1 MKKIVTLLVLLAA
14 IIGAAYY
21 QSNQRNSRLNRA
33 SSGANKTRELL
44 FPDFDINGIK
54 KIRIKED
61 KQETTVTVKGDQWVV
76 GERGGYPANKEKL
89 QTALMGL
96 KYEKIKAG
104 RRIGKDSWGKIGVN
118 SPGEATAFGVGTLVE
133 LLDEAGAVKHSFVL
147 GGKVTSSGGQDAQ
160 MSMFGGGPQGN
171 RFIRLKD
178 DETIYEVANQF
189 SDLENKPESWL
200 LKDFIAVSKLKSIE
214 VTAAKAE
221 DSWKASKKAESD
233 TDFVL
238 EGAKPG
244 EKLDDG
250 KVTLS
255 SFLSSPSFDDVLAK
269 EKAAETLKEAVKAV
283 LTTFDGFTY
292 TIQAAKKTA
301 DGSDK
306 WFMTV
311 ATTAAIPQKR
321 EAAKDEKPEDKKKKD
336 EEFDSQKKTL
346 EEKLAKEKACD
357 GWVYQVSEYTIN
369 TLFKKRS
376 EIIKKEE
383 PTKDAAPAPTIP
395 GVTPGT
401 IPGLKPV
408 TPPAEPAKPSAD
420 AAATSKAAP
429 ITVTTPPI
437 SVPPAA
443 EIKDKPAAPPAP
455 PKPELKPAETPASIP
470 AVPPTPAAPAPAPA
484 EPKK

>member
-1 MKKIVTLLVLLAA
+1 MKKIITLLVILAA
-14 IIGAAYY
+14 IVGAIYY

-33 SSGANKTRELL
+33 SSGTNKTRELL

-61 KQETTVTVKGDQWVV
+61 KQETTVTVQGDQWVV
-76 GERGGYPANKEKL
+76 GERGGYPASKEKL
-89 QTALMGL
+89 QTILMSL

-133 LLDEAGAVKHSFVL
+133 LLDEAGTVKHSFVL
-147 GGKVTSSGGQDAQ
+147 GGKVTSSGGQDNQ
-160 MSMFGGGPQGN
+160 MAMFGGGPPGN
-171 RFIRLKD
+171 RFVRLKNE
-178 DETIYEVANQF
+178 ETIYEVANQF
-189 SDLENKPESWL
+189 SDLENKPEAWL

-214 VTAAKAE
+214 VTAPKAE

-233 TDFVL
+233 TEFVL
-238 EGAKPG
+238 EGAKPD

-269 EKAAETLKEAVKAV
+269 DKAAETFKDAVKAV
-283 LTTFDGFTY
+283 LTTFEGFTY
-292 TIQAAKKTA
+292 TVQAAKKA
-301 DGSDK
+301 VDGSDK
-306 WFMTV
+306 WFMIV
-311 ATTAAIPQKR
+311 TTAAAIPQKR

-336 EEFDSQKKTL
+336 EEFDAQKKTF

-357 GWVYQVSEYTIN
+357 GWVYQVTEYTIN
-369 TLFKKRS
+369 ALFKKRS

-383 PTKDAAPAPTIP
+383 LKKDAAPAPTIP

-408 TPPAEPAKPSAD
+408 TSPVEPAKPSAD
-420 AAATSKAAP
+420 AAAKPAP

-437 SVPPAA
+437 SVPPAS
-443 EIKDKPAAPPAP
+443 EIKDKPATVES
-455 PKPELKPAETPASIP
+455 KN
-470 AVPPTPAAPAPAPA
+470 
-484 EPKK
+484 

>member
-1 MKKIVTLLVLLAA
+1 MKKIITLLVILGA
-14 IIGAAYY
+14 IIGAIYY
-21 QSNQRNSRLNRA
+21 QSNQRSSRLNRA
-33 SSGANKTRELL
+33 SSGSTKLRELL

-61 KQETTVTVKGDQWVV
+61 KQETTISVQGDQWVV
-76 GERGGYPANKEKL
+76 GERGGYPASKEKL
-89 QTALMGL
+89 QTVLMGL

-133 LLDEAGAVKHSFVL
+133 FLDETGAVKHSFVL
-147 GGKVTSSGGQDAQ
+147 GGKVSSSGGQDNQ

-171 RFIRLKD
+171 RFVRLKD

-189 SDLENKPESWL
+189 SDLENNPDAWL

-214 VTAAKAE
+214 VTAPKTE

-233 TDFVL
+233 ADFVL
-238 EGAKPG
+238 EGAKPD

-255 SFLSSPSFDDVLAK
+255 SFLSSPSFDDVQAK
-269 EKAAETLKEAVKAV
+269 DKAAETLKDAVKAV
-283 LTTFDGFTY
+283 LTTFEGFTY
-292 TIQAAKKTA
+292 TVQAAKKSV
-301 DGSDK
+301 DGADK

-311 ATTAAIPQKR
+311 ATTASIPQKR
-321 EAAKDEKPEDKKKKD
+321 EAAKDEKEEDKKKKD
-336 EEFDSQKKTL
+336 EEFDAQKKTL

-357 GWVYQVSEYTIN
+357 GWVYQVTEYTIN
-369 TLFKKRS
+369 SLLKKRS

-383 PTKDAAPAPTIP
+383 PKKDDAAPAPTIP
-395 GVTPGT
+395 GLTPGT

-408 TPPAEPAKPSAD
+408 TPPVEPAKPSAD
-420 AAATSKAAP
+420 AAAAKPAP

-437 SVPPAA
+437 SVPPAN
-443 EIKDKPAAPPAP
+443 EIKDKPVTPPPA
-455 PKPELKPAETPASIP
+455 PKPELKPADAP
-470 AVPPTPAAPAPAPA
+470 VPAPAPAPA

>member
-1 MKKIVTLLVLLAA
+1 MKKIITLLVILAVIVGA
-14 IIGAAYY
+14 IYY

-33 SSGANKTRELL
+33 SSGATKTRELL

-61 KQETTVTVKGDQWVV
+61 KQETTINVQGDQWVV
-76 GERGGYPANKEKL
+76 SERGGYPANKEKL
-89 QTALMGL
+89 QTVLMGL

-118 SPGEATAFGVGTLVE
+118 SPGEATAFGVGTLIE
-133 LLDEAGAVKHSFVL
+133 LLDEAGTVKHSFVL
-147 GGKVTSSGGQDAQ
+147 GGKVTSSGGQDDQ

-171 RFIRLKD
+171 RFVRLKNED
-178 DETIYEVANQF
+178 TIYEVANQF
-189 SDLENKPESWL
+189 SDLENKPEAWV
-200 LKDFIAVSKLKSIE
+200 LKDFIAVSGLKSIE
-214 VTAAKAE
+214 VTAPKAE

-233 TDFVL
+233 TEFAL
-238 EGAKPG
+238 EGAKAD
-244 EKLDDG
+244 EKIDDG

-255 SFLSSPSFDDVLAK
+255 SLLSSPSFDDVLGK
-269 EKAAETLKEAVKAV
+269 DKAAETFKDSVKAV

-292 TIQAAKKTA
+292 TIQAAKKA
-301 DGSDK
+301 VDGADK

-311 ATTAAIPQKR
+311 TTTAAIPQKR
-321 EAAKDEKPEDKKKKD
+321 EAAKDEKPEDKKAKD
-336 EEFDSQKKTL
+336 EQFEAQKKSL

-357 GWVYQVSEYTIN
+357 GWVYQVTEYTIN
-369 TLFKKRS
+369 SLFKKRS

-383 PTKDAAPAPTIP
+383 PKKDAAPAPTIP
-395 GVTPGT
+395 GLTPGT

-420 AAATSKAAP
+420 AAAKPAP

-437 SVPPAA
+437 SVPPAN
-443 EIKDKPAAPPAP
+443 EIKDKPVTPPPAP
-455 PKPELKPAETPASIP
+455 KPDLKPAD
-470 AVPPTPAAPAPAPA
+470 APAPAPA